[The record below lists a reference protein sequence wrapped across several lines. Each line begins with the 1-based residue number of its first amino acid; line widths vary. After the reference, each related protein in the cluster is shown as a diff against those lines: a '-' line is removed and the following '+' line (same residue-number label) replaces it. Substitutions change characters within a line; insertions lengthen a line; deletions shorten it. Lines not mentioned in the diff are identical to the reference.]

1 MSTDSFKRVLI
12 ELITTEDCTSRQG
25 YIKALQGLQDPIN
38 MDTQLVRGAVIDRSD
53 LLEGLAASSV
63 KVTLDQS
70 RIWGTFGS
78 GAKSNNGLHRACVV
92 MGMDEP
98 EGDREDSAET
108 GAPGYDARFDGG
120 YDRRVVP
127 YPVRDEDW
135 DRLNPGLPKPDRSE
149 LPKAA

>member
-1 MSTDSFKRVLI
+1 
-12 ELITTEDCTSRQG
+12 
-25 YIKALQGLQDPIN
+25 
-38 MDTQLVRGAVIDRSD
+38 
-53 LLEGLAASSV
+53 
-63 KVTLDQS
+63 
-70 RIWGTFGS
+70 
-78 GAKSNNGLHRACVV
+78 
-92 MGMDEP
+92 MDEP
-98 EGDREDSAET
+98 EGDPEDSAET